1 MSVFEVDEPRAP
13 DPLAGCGQR
22 HTPSFPPRLLCR
34 VPDPADRTRS
44 TLEVHVSSCP
54 ADEPDLSDAA
64 LLLVSGD
71 LCAHEASRIHEAVH
85 AYARFAGVVVL
96 DLSRVRAL
104 DSAGVRL
111 VDSLRV
117 AQRLG
122 GSFAVHDPSIIA
134 ERVLQICDLHER
146 VTMCRP
152 SR

>member
-1 MSVFEVDEPRAP
+1 MSVFEVDQPRAP
-13 DPLAGCGQR
+13 DPLTSCGDR

-34 VPDPADRTRS
+34 VTDPADGRRS
-44 TLEVHVSSCP
+44 MLEVHVSSCP
-54 ADEPDLSDAA
+54 ADEPDLGSAA

-71 LCAHEASRIHEAVH
+71 LCAGEASRIHEAIH
-85 AYARFAGVVVL
+85 AYARFAGAVVL
-96 DLSRVRAL
+96 DLSRVRVL

-117 AQRLG
+117 AQRPG
-122 GSFAVHDPSIIA
+122 GSFAVHDPSLIT
-134 ERVLQICDLHER
+134 ERVLQICDLHEQ